1 MLGRTD
7 GWTDGVRMYRRA
19 ETTAIK
25 CTLNDV
31 CVRKAIKPRINSR
44 GQEARVL
51 NWLWHRAGGKKKR
64 KEMCLRRL
72 PFGSTLLIRSR
83 AFSLSSGRNK
93 CSTDS
98 LSSRPPSQREKKP
111 HSFWQRRA
119 IRGKQ
124 PSWWSSTSLDYSS
137 SKTSKK
143 KKIRSSDFRNAPG
156 ELRGEGVD
164 EISFF
169 DDDDDATFS
178 FLFFL
183 FVDTFVFLAS
193 ATSQGAPQL
202 IFVVE
207 TLQGKKSC
215 VRLHSQRPGSRQQLQ
230 QSFTAAHLDVLCLGA
245 PRHTNTAFF
254 FFLSFFFLDC
264 SAGAE
269 CSSSACFSCR
279 EWTIATTGQTDWK
292 KKMENNRASM
302 IWLHLRLFF
311 FFGGGWRG

>member
-1 MLGRTD
+1 
-7 GWTDGVRMYRRA
+7 
-19 ETTAIK
+19 
-25 CTLNDV
+25 
-31 CVRKAIKPRINSR
+31 
-44 GQEARVL
+44 
-51 NWLWHRAGGKKKR
+51 
-64 KEMCLRRL
+64 MCLRRL

-83 AFSLSSGRNK
+83 AFSLSTGRNK

-98 LSSRPPSQREKKP
+98 VSSRPPSQREKKP
-111 HSFWQRRA
+111 HSFWQQRA

-143 KKIRSSDFRNAPG
+143 EKYAPQISG
-156 ELRGEGVD
+156 THQVELRGEGVD

-169 DDDDDATFS
+169 EDDDDATFS

-183 FVDTFVFLAS
+183 FVDTFDFLAS

-230 QSFTAAHLDVLCLGA
+230 QSFTAAHLDVLCLGTQTL
-245 PRHTNTAFF
+245 PL
-254 FFLSFFFLDC
+254 FFLSYFFLDC

-302 IWLHLRLFF
+302 IWLHLRLLF